1 MPEPNLPRPTDA
13 ELEILKV
20 LWRRGPSTVREVFE
34 TISETRGTG
43 YTTVLKLM
51 QIMADKG
58 LVRRDESERA
68 HRYEPTLAEGETQRQ
83 LVGDLLQKA
92 FDGSAKKLVL
102 QALSSERASAE
113 ELTEIRRLLD
123 ELENASVE
131 PESAPGEGLTDGR
144 ERSGR

>member
-1 MPEPNLPRPTDA
+1 MPKDSLPRPTDA

-34 TISETRGTG
+34 TLGEARGTG

-68 HRYEPTLAEGETQRQ
+68 HRYEAALAEDETQRQ
-83 LVGDLLQKA
+83 LVGDLLRKA
-92 FDGSAKKLVL
+92 FDGSAKNLVL
-102 QALSSERASAE
+102 QALSSERATAE
-113 ELTEIRRLLD
+113 ELAEIRRMLD
-123 ELENASVE
+123 QLER
-131 PESAPGEGLTDGR
+131 GER
-144 ERSGR
+144 